1 MDVRSLGILRLKLWG
16 LVSIVPGAISAM
28 SPLLAVAGPMREPG
42 ETTIRYVV
50 MSNGPGAVVAL
61 LSGLASS

>member
-28 SPLLAVAGPMREPG
+28 SLLLAVAGPMREPG